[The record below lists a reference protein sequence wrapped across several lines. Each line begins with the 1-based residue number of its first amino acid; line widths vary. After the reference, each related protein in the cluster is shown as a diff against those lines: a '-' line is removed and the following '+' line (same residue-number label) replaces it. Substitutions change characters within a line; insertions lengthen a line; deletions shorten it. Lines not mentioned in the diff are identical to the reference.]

1 MCGKAAFGQQCDIIR
16 KKRSKLNG
24 PVLHASNAHYSCLS
38 RGGNVH
44 VSSFGCVPLTNGC
57 DGFRSTLVIYLAANK
72 LPHFSY
78 TTIATLMGSRRTR
91 ASGMPCSPTRGA
103 IAVNIYM
110 NLNRGHH
117 CSSIIDFHK
126 QSTPLIRVH
135 PPMCG
140 EINIYDCFRLQLVAI
155 LLFSCSLTNLVHH

>member
-1 MCGKAAFGQQCDIIR
+1 MCGKAAFGQHCDIIR
-16 KKRSKLNG
+16 KKRTELNI

-78 TTIATLMGSRRTR
+78 TILATLVGSRRTR
-91 ASGMPCSPTRGA
+91 ASGMPCSPTGGA
-103 IAVNIYM
+103 IVVNIYM
-110 NLNRGHH
+110 NIIRGHH
-117 CSSIIDFHK
+117 CSSKLISISN
-126 QSTPLIRVH
+126 QRPLY
-135 PPMCG
+135 M
-140 EINIYDCFRLQLVAI
+140 YI
-155 LLFSCSLTNLVHH
+155 LLCTGRSI